1 MASYRDLP
9 CSIED
14 LINLLKIEVV
24 KDNGSKLTC
33 RCPFCDDK
41 RGHFDV
47 DLKDNVFHCYR
58 CGQGGGVLHLY
69 ALYKNISLKEAGEE
83 LSLYF
88 HSHEGIELKLNH
100 PKRKL
105 APSKENPIASVADR
119 DNTYSNLLSLLKLCD
134 AHREALGNR
143 GLTEA
148 DIAWSG
154 YRTTPAVRLPKL
166 VKELQTRGCTLQGVP
181 GFYCDKSTG
190 EWKLDIRGHGIMLP
204 DRNSVG
210 EIEAIQIRLDDSQK
224 GHKFNNLTS
233 ANRYMGTT
241 ANCCPHFVGIQQ
253 GAKSAMITEGVM
265 KADLAHRFSK
275 ALDHP
280 RGVVGLTGAG
290 MKNQYRRA
298 LQELKTLGVERIL
311 LAYDM
316 DYHTNDAVAQN
327 RQFAIETGM
336 AEGFEVVPLEW
347 NAEYKGIDDLFLS
360 FLLRQTATL
369 ETG

>member
-14 LINLLKIEVV
+14 LINLLRIEVV
-24 KDNGSKLTC
+24 KDNGSKLIC
-33 RCPFCDDK
+33 KCPFCDDR

-69 ALYKNISLKEAGEE
+69 ALYRDIPLNVAGDE
-83 LSLYF
+83 LTRYF
-88 HSHEGIELKLNH
+88 KSDEGIDLH
-100 PKRKL
+100 QRQPKRKL
-105 APSKENPIASVADR
+105 AVKTEEPIASVSER

-134 AHREALGNR
+134 AHREALGRR
-143 GLTEA
+143 GMTET

-166 VKELQTRGCTLQGVP
+166 VKELQARGCTLQGVP
-181 GFYCDKSTG
+181 GFYMDQGTN

-204 DRNSVG
+204 DRNSEG
-210 EIEAIQIRLDDSQK
+210 EIEAIQIRLDENK
-224 GHKFNNLTS
+224 RGHKFNNLTS
-233 ANRYMGTT
+233 ADRYMGTT
-241 ANCCPHFVGIQQ
+241 ANCCPHFVGVQQ

-265 KADLAHRFSK
+265 KADIAHRFSK
-275 ALDHP
+275 ALNQP

-327 RQFAIETGM
+327 RLFAIETGM
-336 AEGFEVVPLEW
+336 AEGFEVVPMEW
-347 NAEYKGIDDLFLS
+347 STEYKGIDDLLLS
-360 FLLRQTATL
+360 FLQRQKQT
-369 ETG
+369 E